1 MPKKHHAGLPAELK
15 IHSDEVQWFFIENY
29 YDGPISG
36 LAIFKNQIVQFCCF
50 QEDIPEHYIHVLH
63 QLSADALSKAHH
75 AKIKFETMVGT
86 HWSFEMDGTPLAE
99 TYADELTAARYYEE
113 ARAEPVPVPQPGDK
127 PMIAWFDVNN

>member
-50 QEDIPEHYIHVLH
+50 QEDIPEHYIYVLH

-75 AKIKFETMVGT
+75 AKSNLKQ
-86 HWSFEMDGTPLAE
+86 WSEHIGRLKWMAHHLQKHTP
-99 TYADELTAARYYEE
+99 
-113 ARAEPVPVPQPGDK
+113 
-127 PMIAWFDVNN
+127 MS